1 VAVFFLGLAHRVRIM
16 STIAIV
22 VVVVSSLPFVYKIFL
37 VSRRLLI
44 SVRQGMVPRCQ
55 RGKDTRDVEPP
66 PTAKLHSGTSD
77 SRLAVQ

>member
-16 STIAIV
+16 STIAI